1 MNISVTSWPFA
12 MLDVL
17 YKNATCKQLELEF
30 NLAHTM
36 FDYFSFISYFY
47 DNMFMFYCSL
57 PQLEVDEVDDL
68 RLFLFPQLVRKLKAR
83 DS

>member
-1 MNISVTSWPFA
+1 

-36 FDYFSFISYFY
+36 FDYFSFISYF
-47 DNMFMFYCSL
+47 L
-57 PQLEVDEVDDL
+57 
-68 RLFLFPQLVRKLKAR
+68 
-83 DS
+83 